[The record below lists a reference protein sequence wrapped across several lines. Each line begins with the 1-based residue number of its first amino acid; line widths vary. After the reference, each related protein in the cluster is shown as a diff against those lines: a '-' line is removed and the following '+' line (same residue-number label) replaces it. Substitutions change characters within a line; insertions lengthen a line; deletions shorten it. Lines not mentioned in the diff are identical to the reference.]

1 MAGDFPPQN
10 GGQRWRTKMEYRGIG
25 YETWKDGG
33 FIVDI
38 EGDEVFCDN
47 LDAVK
52 QLIDEYLG

>member
-1 MAGDFPPQN
+1 MS
-10 GGQRWRTKMEYRGIG
+10 YRGID
-25 YETWKDGG
+25 YEAWKDGG

-38 EGDEVFCDN
+38 EGDEVYCDN